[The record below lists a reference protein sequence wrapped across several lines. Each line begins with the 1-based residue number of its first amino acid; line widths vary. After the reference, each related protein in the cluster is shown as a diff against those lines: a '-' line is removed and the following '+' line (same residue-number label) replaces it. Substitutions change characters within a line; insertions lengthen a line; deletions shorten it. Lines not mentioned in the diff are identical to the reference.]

1 LTGRRTNV
9 VTTSEHA
16 DAWDL
21 YAGHRARFTDALIES
36 SKPGDRVCILGAGP
50 CNDIDLERMAGRFS
64 EIHLVDI
71 DKAALTGAV
80 RRQSMPVRDRLRV
93 HAPVDLS
100 GFESRLKH
108 WKRVTPTPRE
118 IDAMGM
124 GSSTLRSFAVLEG
137 PFDLVVSACVLTQMS
152 FRLLEAFG
160 ESHPL
165 LGRARVSLMRTH
177 LATLLGLTAR
187 GGTSL
192 FVSDL
197 TSSTSFPLE
206 TRAEGRT
213 MFDVMGDIVE
223 QGAFYHAANPN
234 LIEDLVESDPDLRT
248 MTGSPELLEPWLW
261 TGAFDRTYF
270 VYALRFRRSI

>member
-1 LTGRRTNV
+1 VRRTNA
-9 VTTSEHA
+9 VTTSEPT

-21 YAGHRARFTDALIES
+21 YAGHRARFTDALVES
-36 SKPGDRVCILGAGP
+36 SNPGDRVCILGAGA
-50 CNDIDLERMAGRFS
+50 CNDVDLERIAGRAS

-71 DKAALTGAV
+71 DKAALVGAV
-80 RRQSMPVRDRLRV
+80 RRQSMPVQNRLRV

-108 WKRVTPTPRE
+108 WKRVMPTPGE
-118 IDAMGM
+118 IEAM

-152 FRLLEAFG
+152 FRLLDAFG

-165 LGRARVSLMRTH
+165 LGLARLSLVRTH
-177 LATLLGLTAR
+177 LATLLGLTRR
-187 GGTSL
+187 GGTAL
-192 FVSDL
+192 LVSDL
-197 TSSTSFPLE
+197 TSSTSFPVE

-213 MFDVMGDIVE
+213 MFDLMGDIVE

-234 LIEDLVESDPDLRT
+234 LIEDLVERDPDLRT

>member
-1 LTGRRTNV
+1 LTAVRRDAAV
-9 VTTSEHA
+9 ARGPA
-16 DAWDL
+16 DTWEL

-36 SKPGDRVCILGAGP
+36 SRGGRLCLLGAGH
-50 CNDIDLERMAGRFS
+50 CNDVDFERIADRFS

-71 DKAALTGAV
+71 DKLALAGAV
-80 RRQSMPVRDRLRV
+80 RRQSPPIRALLRV

-100 GFESRLKH
+100 GYESRLKR
-108 WKRVTPTPRE
+108 WKRVAPTPRE
-118 IDAMGM
+118 IEAMG
-124 GSSTLRSFAVLEG
+124 SATLQSFAALQG
-137 PFDLVVSACVLTQMS
+137 PFDLVVSSCVLTQMA
-152 FRLLEAFG
+152 FRLLGALGEA
-160 ESHPL
+160 HPM
-165 LGRARVSLMRTH
+165 LGLARLSLVRTH

-206 TRAEGRT
+206 PRREGES

-223 QGAFYHAANPN
+223 KGAFYHAANPN
-234 LIEDLVESDPDLRT
+234 LIEEVVERDPVLRA
-248 MTGSPELLEPWLW
+248 MTGYPELLEPWLW

-270 VYALRFRRSI
+270 VYALRFRRAT